1 LVIFL
6 GFKLPSL
13 FKIARKL
20 GTVLLRGQRG
30 SPIGYNTW
38 RKGEDMIERGLS
50 SLLLAK
56 VLEQIMLLERL
67 VELVPGDKLDWRPCA
82 GTFRTDELLG
92 HLLECLA
99 GFCAALY
106 ALNPGQLSHFER
118 LRQLPVNH
126 RCGAEEARE
135 RIRQYAAH
143 IEEGFSLIGDRD
155 LARRVPTVFVEP
167 GEAALTLLLGNLEHL
182 INHKH
187 QLFFYLK
194 LMGAPVSTADLY
206 APR

>member
-1 LVIFL
+1 MTNEL
-6 GFKLPSL
+6 
-13 FKIARKL
+13 
-20 GTVLLRGQRG
+20 T
-30 SPIGYNTW
+30 
-38 RKGEDMIERGLS
+38 

-56 VLEQIMLLERL
+56 VREQVALLERL
-67 VELVPGDKLDWRPCA
+67 LGLIPPDKLDWRPRA
-82 GTFRTDELLG
+82 GAFRTDELLG

-106 ALNPGQLSHFER
+106 ALNPERLSHFEQ

-126 RCGAEEARE
+126 RCGVEEARE

-155 LARRVPTVFVEP
+155 LARRVPTVFAER
-167 GEAALTLLLGNLEHL
+167 GEAAMTLLLGNLEHL
-182 INHKH
+182 INHKY

-194 LMGAPVSTADLY
+194 LMGVPVSTGDLY